1 MIMAKMPGLYSTRSS
16 EERAHE
22 ESESMVTAVSW
33 FSELVSTLIK
43 VIHLLIILPN

>member
-22 ESESMVTAVSW
+22 ESESMHGHCSFRVQ
-33 FSELVSTLIK
+33 
-43 VIHLLIILPN
+43 